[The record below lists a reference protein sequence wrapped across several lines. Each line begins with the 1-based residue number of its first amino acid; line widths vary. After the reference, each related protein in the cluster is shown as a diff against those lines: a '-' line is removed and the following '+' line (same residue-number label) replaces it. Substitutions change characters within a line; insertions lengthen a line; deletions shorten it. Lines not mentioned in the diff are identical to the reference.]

1 MLADPESIDHHENV
15 DDDTEQLGRKAYEA
29 RVSQWNRQ
37 ASTQLVEEKNVNQLK
52 LSLAHSIV
60 MTFMEIRNARPEHE

>member
-15 DDDTEQLGRKAYEA
+15 EDDTEQLGRKAYEA

-37 ASTQLVEEKNVNQLK
+37 ASTQLVEEKNVN
-52 LSLAHSIV
+52 
-60 MTFMEIRNARPEHE
+60 